1 MHEKQAQHA
10 ASPAMRKRDLLKPTT
25 GDALVV
31 IDVQRDFLADGALAV
46 TRGDEVI
53 GPLNKYLGLFKERGL
68 GVFATRDWHPADH
81 CSFAAE
87 GGPWPAHCVQGTPG
101 AEFAPELRLPGDA
114 EVISKAS
121 ERDRE
126 AYSDFSADEFERRLR
141 EQGIRRLFVGGLA
154 TEYCVLATVRDAR
167 QRGFEVLLLGDAVRA
182 IDAEAGRRAID
193 EMTRLGAVVIS
204 WEDVAP

>member
-46 TRGDEVI
+46 PGGDEVI